1 VVVVVVAAV
10 VVMIAAAVV
19 VVVDSEAAVVVAVAI
34 SVAANHSVNL
44 SNRALRF
51 SRVPGFLFSRS
62 IFPGRVAAFMLLAYQ
77 SLGPHQENPLQ
88 AEGKNISAFTS

>member
-1 VVVVVVAAV
+1 
-10 VVMIAAAVV
+10 MIAAAVV
-19 VVVDSEAAVVVAVAI
+19 GVVVVESEAAVVVAVAI